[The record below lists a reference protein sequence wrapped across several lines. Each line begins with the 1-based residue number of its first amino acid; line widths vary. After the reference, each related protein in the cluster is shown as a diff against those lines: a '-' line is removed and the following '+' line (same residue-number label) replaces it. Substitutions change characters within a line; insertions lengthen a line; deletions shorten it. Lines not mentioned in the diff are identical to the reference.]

1 VLPINIFFIV
11 DKEKI

>member
-1 VLPINIFFIV
+1 VLPIYIFFIV